1 MGPDASIGDDTLLH
15 ANVTIYDRCVVGPRG
30 IVHSGAVIGADG
42 FGMAEEDG
50 RWLKIPQIGR
60 VVIGADVEIGANT
73 TIDRGAIDD
82 TVIDDDVKL
91 DNQIQVGHNCRI
103 GAHTAIAGCVGIAG
117 SARIGRNCMIGGA
130 AMIGGHIDICDG
142 VVVSG
147 ATQVYD
153 SITVPGVY
161 TGAYPSLPDRRWRR
175 VQSVLRRLPELE
187 SRAAPIGEGRGQGT
201 PGGRARWRRGGA
213 MNTQTTGGMDI
224 DEIMRYL
231 PHRYPF
237 LLVDRIIALED
248 GKSIRGIKNV
258 TMNEPFFQGHFP
270 GYPVMPAVLVIE
282 ALAQLASILAWK
294 IAGRSPADGSLIFFA
309 GIDNARFRRQVR
321 PGDQLVLESEVQRL
335 VRGIG
340 KFAVRAKVDGEI
352 VAEADLMAAMRAA
365 GLETEGPLTRCR
377 GSIRPRSSTRRPSS
391 PPTSRSAPTRSSV
404 RT

>member
-1 MGPDASIGDDTLLH
+1 MNPQD
-15 ANVTIYDRCVVGPRG
+15 
-30 IVHSGAVIGADG
+30 SGA
-42 FGMAEEDG
+42 
-50 RWLKIPQIGR
+50 
-60 VVIGADVEIGANT
+60 
-73 TIDRGAIDD
+73 
-82 TVIDDDVKL
+82 
-91 DNQIQVGHNCRI
+91 
-103 GAHTAIAGCVGIAG
+103 
-117 SARIGRNCMIGGA
+117 
-130 AMIGGHIDICDG
+130 
-142 VVVSG
+142 
-147 ATQVYD
+147 
-153 SITVPGVY
+153 
-161 TGAYPSLPDRRWRR
+161 
-175 VQSVLRRLPELE
+175 
-187 SRAAPIGEGRGQGT
+187 
-201 PGGRARWRRGGA
+201 
-213 MNTQTTGGMDI
+213 MDI

-352 VAEADLMAAMRAA
+352 VAEADLMAAMRTPEPKAKD
-365 GLETEGPLTRCR
+365 G
-377 GSIRPRSSTRRPSS
+377 
-391 PPTSRSAPTRSSV
+391 
-404 RT
+404 